1 MNVTSIM
8 IQTSIRK
15 WYLCLSILISVLGC
29 VLFSLLPPYILSQIV
44 DTLTSQSQISFDI
57 ISFYFISLLLNNVML
72 SIRDSLLLI
81 YGQKITHALR
91 TALMQKY
98 SNLDITTIT
107 QVAPGSVVSR
117 FMNDVDTVES
127 LFTNGIISLGA
138 DAISLISILVI
149 IFHTTKGLFYT
160 LLLILPFLY
169 LFTRHVQKSMLKSE
183 IENRKAVQ
191 ETNAFIPQVIQNIL
205 TIHNLNKQT
214 YFEQKYD
221 ASIQK
226 GYLAITKTNFY
237 DALYSPVIQCT
248 NACIIAL
255 VLLLSSTNDSNI
267 LVFFSMSVGSA
278 VMIIQLVSQIFAPI
292 ESIGMEIT
300 TIQSALSGV
309 QRINEFLRYKDKNP
323 SKNENISNTNQDIV
337 IDIQNISF
345 AYQEEDIL
353 HDYSL
358 TIYKGEHITLLGRT
372 GSGKST
378 LFKLILGLYEP
389 NEGKVLVFD
398 HEPYHLDSKQKRKIF
413 GYVEQTFHPV
423 LGSIKDQITLYDS
436 SITDE
441 QVIIALKRCHLYE
454 TICTFQG
461 GINTSC
467 KEELFSKGQWQLLS
481 IARAIV
487 TNPSILMLDE
497 ITASLDAESEKE
509 ILETLDS
516 VSKDRTVISISHRK
530 SADIGRSIE
539 LK

>member
-15 WYLCLSILISVLGC
+15 WYLCLSILLSVLGC
-29 VLFSLLPPYILSQIV
+29 ILFSLLPPYILSQIV
-44 DTLTSQSQISFDI
+44 DTLTSQSQISLYI
-57 ISFYFISLLLNNVML
+57 ISFYFMTLLVSNIML
-72 SIRDSLLLI
+72 SIRDALLLV

-91 TALMQKY
+91 SALMQKY
-98 SNLDITTIT
+98 SNLDIHVIT
-107 QVAPGSVVSR
+107 QVAPGSIVSR
-117 FMNDVDTVES
+117 FMNDVDTVEA
-127 LFTNGIISLGA
+127 LFTNGIISLIA
-138 DAISLISILVI
+138 DAISLLSILVMI
-149 IFHTTKGLFYT
+149 YQTTKGLFFT
-160 LLLILPFLY
+160 LLVVLPFLF

-183 IENRKAVQ
+183 IKNRKAVQ
-191 ETNAFIPQVIQNIL
+191 ETNAFIPQVIQNIV

-248 NACIIAL
+248 NACIIAI
-255 VLLLSSTNDSNI
+255 VILLSSTNNSNI
-267 LVFFSMSVGSA
+267 LTFFSMSAGSA
-278 VMIIQLVSQIFAPI
+278 VMIIQLVSQIFEPI

-309 QRINEFLRYKDKNP
+309 QRINEFLKYKEKNP
-323 SKNENISNTNQDIV
+323 SRNERITNVDQDPIIS
-337 IDIQNISF
+337 IQNISF
-345 AYQEEDIL
+345 AYQDKDVL
-353 HDYSL
+353 HNYSL
-358 TIYKGEHITLLGRT
+358 EIHKGEHITLLGRT

-378 LFKLILGLYEP
+378 LFKLILGLYKP
-389 NEGKVLVFD
+389 SQGKILVYGQ
-398 HEPYHLDSKQKRKIF
+398 EPYHFDSNQRRKIF

-423 LGSIKDQITLYDS
+423 LGTIKDQITLYDS
-436 SITDE
+436 SITDQ
-441 QVIIALKRCHLYE
+441 QVILALKRCHLYE
-454 TICTFQG
+454 TVFSFQDD
-461 GINTSC
+461 IHTLC

-487 TNPSILMLDE
+487 TDPSILMLDE

-530 SADIGRSIE
+530 SADIGKVIN
-539 LK
+539 L

>member
-1 MNVTSIM
+1 MTVTSIM

-15 WYLCLSILISVLGC
+15 WYLCLSILVSVLSY

-44 DTLTSQSQISFDI
+44 DTLTSQSQISFFI

-91 TALMQKY
+91 SGMMLKY
-98 SNLDITTIT
+98 SNLDISTIT
-107 QVAPGSVVSR
+107 KVAPGSIVSR
-117 FMNDVDTVES
+117 FMNDVDTVEA
-127 LFTNGIISLGA
+127 LFTNGIISLVA

-149 IFHTTKGLFYT
+149 IFQTTKGLFYV
-160 LLLILPFLY
+160 LLFILPFLF
-169 LFTRHVQKSMLKSE
+169 LFTRHVQQSMLKSE
-183 IENRKAVQ
+183 IDNRKAVQ
-191 ETNAFIPQVIQNIL
+191 ETNAFIQQVIQNIL

-214 YFEQKYD
+214 YFEKKYD
-221 ASIQK
+221 HSIQK
-226 GYLAITKTNFY
+226 GYLAITQTNFY

-248 NACIIAL
+248 NACIIAI
-255 VLLLSSTNDSNI
+255 VILLSSTNNPSI
-267 LVFFSMSVGSA
+267 LTFFSMSVGSA
-278 VMIIQLVSQIFAPI
+278 VMIIQLVSQIFEPI

-309 QRINEFLRYKDKNP
+309 QRINEFLKYKDKNP
-323 SKNENISNTNQDIV
+323 SRNESITNTNQDIV
-337 IDIQNISF
+337 IDIQDISF
-345 AYQEEDIL
+345 AYQDEDIL
-353 HDYSL
+353 HNYSF
-358 TIYKGEHITLLGRT
+358 TIHKGEHITLLGRT

-389 NEGKVLVFD
+389 NKGKILVYG
-398 HEPYHLDSKQKRKIF
+398 HEPYHLAPNQRRKIF
-413 GYVEQTFHPV
+413 GYVEQAFHPV

-441 QVIIALKRCHLYE
+441 QVISALKSCHLYE
-454 TICTFQG
+454 TVQTFQD
-461 GINTSC
+461 GINTPC

-487 TNPSILMLDE
+487 TDPSILMLDE
-497 ITASLDAESEKE
+497 ITSSLDAESEKE

-530 SADIGRSIE
+530 SADIGKSIY

>member
-15 WYLCLSILISVLGC
+15 WYLCLSILLSVLGC
-29 VLFSLLPPYILSQIV
+29 ILFSLLPPYILSQIV
-44 DTLTSQSQISFDI
+44 DTLTSQSQISLYI
-57 ISFYFISLLLNNVML
+57 ISFYFMTLLVSNIML
-72 SIRDSLLLI
+72 SIRDALLLV

-91 TALMQKY
+91 SALMQKY
-98 SNLDITTIT
+98 SNLDIHVIT
-107 QVAPGSVVSR
+107 QVAPGSIVSR
-117 FMNDVDTVES
+117 FMNDVDTVEA
-127 LFTNGIISLGA
+127 LFTNGIISLIA
-138 DAISLISILVI
+138 DAISLLSILVMI
-149 IFHTTKGLFYT
+149 YQTTKGLFFT
-160 LLLILPFLY
+160 LLVVLPFLF

-183 IENRKAVQ
+183 IKNRKAVQ
-191 ETNAFIPQVIQNIL
+191 ETNAFIPQVIQNIV

-248 NACIIAL
+248 NACIIAI
-255 VLLLSSTNDSNI
+255 VILLSSTNNSSI
-267 LVFFSMSVGSA
+267 LTFFSMSAGSA
-278 VMIIQLVSQIFAPI
+278 VMIIQLVSQIFEPI

-309 QRINEFLRYKDKNP
+309 QRINEFLKYKEKNP
-323 SKNENISNTNQDIV
+323 SRNERITNVGQDPIIS
-337 IDIQNISF
+337 IQNISF
-345 AYQEEDIL
+345 AYQDKDVL
-353 HDYSL
+353 HNYSL
-358 TIYKGEHITLLGRT
+358 EIHKGEHITLLGRT

-389 NEGKVLVFD
+389 SQGKILVYGQ
-398 HEPYHLDSKQKRKIF
+398 EPYHFDSNQRRKIF
-413 GYVEQTFHPV
+413 GYVEQSFHPV
-423 LGSIKDQITLYDS
+423 LGTIKDQITLYDS
-436 SITDE
+436 SITDQ
-441 QVIIALKRCHLYE
+441 QVILALKRCHLYE
-454 TICTFQG
+454 TVFSFQDN
-461 GINTSC
+461 IHTLC

-487 TNPSILMLDE
+487 TDPSILMLDE

-530 SADIGRSIE
+530 SADIGKVIN
-539 LK
+539 L

>member
-15 WYLCLSILISVLGC
+15 WYLCLSILASVLGC

-44 DTLTSQSQISFDI
+44 DTLTNQSQISFYI

-81 YGQKITHALR
+81 YGQKITHSLR
-91 TALMQKY
+91 SGMMLKY
-98 SNLDITTIT
+98 SNLDISTIT
-107 QVAPGSVVSR
+107 KVAPGSIVSR
-117 FMNDVDTVES
+117 FMNDVDTVEA
-127 LFTNGIISLGA
+127 LFTNGIISLVA

-149 IFHTTKGLFYT
+149 IFQTTKGLFYT
-160 LLLILPFLY
+160 LLLIIPFLF

-183 IENRKAVQ
+183 MDNRAAIQ

-214 YFEQKYD
+214 YFEKKYD
-221 ASIQK
+221 DSIQK

-248 NACIIAL
+248 NACIIAI
-255 VLLLSSTNDSNI
+255 VILLSSTNNPSI
-267 LVFFSMSVGSA
+267 LAFFSMSVGSA
-278 VMIIQLVSQIFAPI
+278 VMIIQLVSQIFEPI

-309 QRINEFLRYKDKNP
+309 QRINEFLKYKDKNP
-323 SKNENISNTNQDIV
+323 SRNESIENINQDIV
-337 IDIQNISF
+337 IDIKNISF
-345 AYQEEDIL
+345 AYQDEDIL
-353 HDYSL
+353 HDYSF
-358 TIYKGEHITLLGRT
+358 IIHKGEHITLLGRT

-389 NEGKVLVFD
+389 NKGKILVYG
-398 HEPYHLDSKQKRKIF
+398 HEPYHLDSKQRRKIF
-413 GYVEQTFHPV
+413 GYVEQAFHPV

-436 SITDE
+436 SITEE
-441 QVIIALKRCHLYE
+441 QVITALKRCHLYE
-454 TICTFQG
+454 TVQTFQD
-461 GINTSC
+461 GIHTPC

-487 TNPSILMLDE
+487 TDPSILMLDE

-530 SADIGRSIE
+530 SADIGKSIQ

>member
-15 WYLCLSILISVLGC
+15 WYLCLSILLSVLGC
-29 VLFSLLPPYILSQIV
+29 ILFSLLPPYILSQIV
-44 DTLTSQSQISFDI
+44 DTLTSQSQISLYI
-57 ISFYFISLLLNNVML
+57 ISFYFMTLLVSNIML
-72 SIRDSLLLI
+72 SIRDALLLV

-91 TALMQKY
+91 SALMQKY
-98 SNLDITTIT
+98 SNLDIHVIT
-107 QVAPGSVVSR
+107 QVAPGSIVSR
-117 FMNDVDTVES
+117 FMNDVDTVEA
-127 LFTNGIISLGA
+127 LFTNGIISLIA
-138 DAISLISILVI
+138 DAISLLSILVMI
-149 IFHTTKGLFYT
+149 YQTTKGLFFT
-160 LLLILPFLY
+160 LLVVLPFLF

-183 IENRKAVQ
+183 IKNRKAVQ
-191 ETNAFIPQVIQNIL
+191 ETNAFIPQVIQNIV

-248 NACIIAL
+248 NACIIAI
-255 VLLLSSTNDSNI
+255 VILLSSTNNSNI
-267 LVFFSMSVGSA
+267 LTFFSMSAGSA
-278 VMIIQLVSQIFAPI
+278 VMIIQLVSQIFEPI

-309 QRINEFLRYKDKNP
+309 QRINEFLKYKEKNP
-323 SKNENISNTNQDIV
+323 SRNERITNVDQNPIIS
-337 IDIQNISF
+337 IQNISF
-345 AYQEEDIL
+345 AYQDKDVL
-353 HDYSL
+353 HNYSL
-358 TIYKGEHITLLGRT
+358 EIHKGEHITLLGRT

-389 NEGKVLVFD
+389 SQGKILVYGQ
-398 HEPYHLDSKQKRKIF
+398 EPYHFNSNQRRKIF
-413 GYVEQTFHPV
+413 GYVEQAFHPV
-423 LGSIKDQITLYDS
+423 LGTIKDQITLYDS
-436 SITDE
+436 SITDQ
-441 QVIIALKRCHLYE
+441 QVILALKRCHLYE
-454 TICTFQG
+454 TVFSFQDD
-461 GINTSC
+461 IHTLC

-487 TNPSILMLDE
+487 TDPSILMLDE

-530 SADIGRSIE
+530 SADIGKVIN
-539 LK
+539 L